1 MKKIILLCS
10 VLLSATVFATPGAKA
25 PDKDTGDGPYKRLI
39 LRGGIMVSGEGAPA
53 QGPVDIVIENDR
65 ITRIVNV
72 GNPGVPIK
80 PKYRPE
86 AKEGDKEI
94 NIEGQ
99 YILPG
104 FIDMHGHIGGSADN
118 IPAEY
123 VFKLW
128 LGHGIT
134 TVREPGSFNGVDWV
148 MDHVKRSNDNTIVA
162 PRIIPYVGFGM
173 GLDEPITT
181 PKQAQKWVKQIAKQG
196 AKGIKFFGAPPTIM
210 KAALDEAK
218 KQGLRSM
225 MHHAQLEVTNMN
237 VVDSAQLGLTT
248 MEHWYGLPEALF
260 EHQHIQNYSPDYN
273 YNNEQDRFGEA
284 GRLWQ
289 QAAEPDTEKWQ
300 TVRDELLALDFTI
313 NPTMT
318 IYEASRDLMRE
329 MNADWHKEY
338 TLPTLWNFF
347 QPNRYAHGSY
357 WFDWTTDDE
366 IAWKKNYQQW
376 MTFLNDYKNHGGR
389 VTTGSDAGYIFKIY
403 GFGYIRELEL
413 LREAGFNALEVIE
426 AATINGAEALGM
438 ADDIGS
444 IRVGKKADLV
454 VVSENPLRNFK
465 VLYGT
470 GHFKLDDNNQP
481 TRTSGINYTIKD
493 GVVYDAKELLTD
505 VRAMVEKAKNEQ
517 AKSTKAKTE

>member
-1 MKKIILLCS
+1 MKKFILTILLS
-10 VLLSATVFATPGAKA
+10 ISSMTIAAPGEEA
-25 PDKDTGDGPYKRLI
+25 PDRTSGEGPFKRLI
-39 LRGGIMVSGEGAPA
+39 LRGGIMVNGEGAPA
-53 QGPVDIVIENDR
+53 RGPVDIVIENDR
-65 ITRIVNV
+65 IVNIVNV
-72 GNPGVPIK
+72 GNPGVPIISK
-80 PKYRPE
+80 KRPV
-86 AKEGDKEI
+86 AGKHDVEI
-94 NIEGQ
+94 DVEGQ

-104 FIDMHGHIGGSADN
+104 FVNMHGHIGGSADD

-128 LGHGIT
+128 LAHGIT

-148 MDHVKRSNDNTIVA
+148 MRHVERSNENSIAA

-173 GLDEPITT
+173 DFDEPITT
-181 PKQAQKWVKQIAKQG
+181 PEQAKMWVKYIAKQG
-196 AKGIKFFGAPPTIM
+196 AQGIKFFGAPPEIM
-210 KAALDEAK
+210 EAALTEAK
-218 KQGLRSM
+218 KQHLGSM
-225 MHHAQLEVTNMN
+225 MHHAQLDVTNMN
-237 VVDSAQLGLTT
+237 VIDSARLGLTT

-260 EHQHIQNYSPDYN
+260 EHQHIQNYSPHYN

-289 QAAEPDTEKWQ
+289 QAAKPDSKKWL

-338 TLPTLWNFF
+338 TLPTLWDFF
-347 QPNRYAHGSY
+347 LPNRYAHGSY

-376 MTFLNDYKNHGGR
+376 MYFLNDYKNHGGR

-403 GFGYIRELEL
+403 GFAFIRELEL
-413 LREAGFNALEVIE
+413 LREAGFNALEVIQS
-426 AATINGAEALGM
+426 ATINGAEALGM
-438 ADDIGS
+438 KDEIGS
-444 IRVGKKADLV
+444 IRIGKKADLV
-454 VVSENPLRNFK
+454 IVNENPLRNFK

-470 GHFKLDDNNQP
+470 GHFKLDEQNTP
-481 TRTSGINYTIKD
+481 TRVNGINLTIKD
-493 GVVYDAKELLTD
+493 GIVYDSQKLLTQ
-505 VRAMVEKAKNEQ
+505 VREMVRKAKASN
-517 AKSTKAKTE
+517 

>member
-1 MKKIILLCS
+1 MKHILLIIALCIPWFS
-10 VLLSATVFATPGAKA
+10 HAAPGEKA
-25 PDKDTGDGPYKRLI
+25 PERVEGEGPYKRLI
-39 LRGGIMVSGEGAPA
+39 LRGGTLVSGEGAPA
-53 QGPVDIVIENDR
+53 MGPVDIVIENDR
-65 ITRIVNV
+65 IKRIVNV

-80 PKYRPE
+80 MANRPKL
-86 AKEGDKEI
+86 KEGDKEI
-94 NIEGQ
+94 DVEGQ

-128 LGHGIT
+128 LAHGIT

-148 MDHVKRSNDNTIVA
+148 MDHVKRSESNTIAA

-173 GLDEPITT
+173 GNDEPITT
-181 PKQAQKWVKQIAKQG
+181 PKQAKAWVKKIAKQG
-196 AKGIKFFGAPPTIM
+196 AKGIKFFGAQPEIM

-218 KQGLRSM
+218 KQGLGSM

-237 VVDSAQLGLTT
+237 VVDSARLGLTT

-289 QAAEPDTEKWQ
+289 QAAEPDTEKWLA
-300 TVRDELLALDFTI
+300 VRDELLELDFTI

-329 MNADWHKEY
+329 MNADWHQDY
-338 TLPTLWNFF
+338 TLPTLTEFF

-366 IAWKKNYQQW
+366 IAWKKNFQQW
-376 MTFLNDYKNHGGR
+376 MVFLNDYKNQGGR

-426 AATINGAEALGM
+426 SATINGAEALGL
-438 ADDIGS
+438 DNEIGS
-444 IRVGKKADLV
+444 VRVGKKADLV
-454 VVSENPLRNFK
+454 IVGENPLRNFK

-470 GHFKLDDNNQP
+470 GHFKLSDDNKP
-481 TRTSGINYTIKD
+481 MRTSGINYTIKD
-493 GVVYDAKELLTD
+493 GIVYDAKALLSD
-505 VRAMVEKAKNEQ
+505 VREMVKQ
-517 AKSTKAKTE
+517 AKANK